1 MSVVVNIADEYCNV
15 NRFFLKH
22 IIGLFLT
29 ISMKRGIILDTK
41 KSIFNDRSDN
51 MIAVKQ
57 VDIKAN
63 IKKYFDMVFQG
74 EQIIVPRKRNEN
86 VIVISEQ
93 EYNELQQIKRNVE
106 YMKMINK
113 SMKEAKDG
121 NFITKSIEELEEMT
135 DENQ

>member
-1 MSVVVNIADEYCNV
+1 
-15 NRFFLKH
+15 
-22 IIGLFLT
+22 
-29 ISMKRGIILDTK
+29 
-41 KSIFNDRSDN
+41 

-63 IKKYFDMVFQG
+63 MKKYFDMVFQG

-113 SMKEAKDG
+113 SMKEANDG

>member
-1 MSVVVNIADEYCNV
+1 
-15 NRFFLKH
+15 
-22 IIGLFLT
+22 
-29 ISMKRGIILDTK
+29 
-41 KSIFNDRSDN
+41 

-63 IKKYFDMVFQG
+63 MKKYFDMVFQG

>member
-1 MSVVVNIADEYCNV
+1 
-15 NRFFLKH
+15 
-22 IIGLFLT
+22 
-29 ISMKRGIILDTK
+29 
-41 KSIFNDRSDN
+41 

-63 IKKYFDMVFQG
+63 MKKYFDMVFQG

-121 NFITKSIEELEEMT
+121 NFIAKSIEELEEMT

>member
-1 MSVVVNIADEYCNV
+1 
-15 NRFFLKH
+15 
-22 IIGLFLT
+22 
-29 ISMKRGIILDTK
+29 
-41 KSIFNDRSDN
+41 

-63 IKKYFDMVFQG
+63 MKKYFDMVFQG

-121 NFITKSIEELEEMT
+121 NFIAKSIEELEEMT
-135 DENQ
+135 DE

>member
-1 MSVVVNIADEYCNV
+1 
-15 NRFFLKH
+15 
-22 IIGLFLT
+22 
-29 ISMKRGIILDTK
+29 
-41 KSIFNDRSDN
+41 
-51 MIAVKQ
+51 
-57 VDIKAN
+57 
-63 IKKYFDMVFQG
+63 MVFQG

>member
-1 MSVVVNIADEYCNV
+1 
-15 NRFFLKH
+15 
-22 IIGLFLT
+22 
-29 ISMKRGIILDTK
+29 
-41 KSIFNDRSDN
+41 

>member
-1 MSVVVNIADEYCNV
+1 
-15 NRFFLKH
+15 
-22 IIGLFLT
+22 
-29 ISMKRGIILDTK
+29 MK
-41 KSIFNDRSDN
+41 
-51 MIAVKQ
+51 
-57 VDIKAN
+57 
-63 IKKYFDMVFQG
+63 
-74 EQIIVPRKRNEN
+74 KRNEN

>member
-1 MSVVVNIADEYCNV
+1 
-15 NRFFLKH
+15 
-22 IIGLFLT
+22 
-29 ISMKRGIILDTK
+29 
-41 KSIFNDRSDN
+41 

-57 VDIKAN
+57 VDIKTN
-63 IKKYFDMVFQG
+63 MKKYFDMVFQG

-106 YMKMINK
+106 YMKMLSQ
-113 SMKEAKDG
+113 SMQEADDG

-135 DENQ
+135 K